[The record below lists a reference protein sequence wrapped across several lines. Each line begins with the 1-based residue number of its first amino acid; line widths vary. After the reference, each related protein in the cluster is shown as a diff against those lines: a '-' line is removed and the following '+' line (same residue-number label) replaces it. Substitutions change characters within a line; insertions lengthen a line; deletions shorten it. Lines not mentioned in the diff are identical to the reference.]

1 MKTQLIAALLVVHSS
16 FAVAQDFTQAAPP
29 KSTEAPATV
38 TFPATTK
45 IAFMDPDR
53 VLVATAEGKRLG
65 ATIEAFRAKKI
76 SELAEKSRT
85 LEALRAKRQQSGGLM
100 APAGL
105 ETLDKDIAKLG
116 VDIERATQDA
126 EAEYNERVG
135 QVQLEFRKKLQPI
148 LIKVLKEHAV
158 NALLTPSAGLA
169 WVDPAIDLTD
179 AVAAELDQAYP
190 AAGSGPKAK

>member
-29 KSTEAPATV
+29 KSTEAPANV

-179 AVAAELDQAYP
+179 AVAAELDEAYP
-190 AAGSGPKAK
+190 AAGSGSKVK